1 MSELEFEDYL
11 LYTASFG
18 FEANMA
24 IGSGKSTSSSEC
36 CAPPRKPIS
45 VLNSLSSSNTRVS
58 LPPPPPQPPSKVDP
72 TVPRRSPARIFDRWK
87 LPSQRLM
94 KAVATA
100 KGTHT
105 TFITRDK
112 DDKLYTHEKKGLVPS
127 SPESFA
133 ESTSSFEMEDD
144 DIDSESVF
152 SDRGGKMVRTDVV
165 QGNDVDDE
173 GFEEFLPYF
182 EDVQI
187 CKIDDVVT
195 YKSYSGAELTRVAV
209 PRPSMK
215 KGVAGVS
222 A

>member
-36 CAPPRKPIS
+36 CAPLQKPIP

-58 LPPPPPQPPSKVDP
+58 LPPPPPPQPPSKVDP

-105 TFITRDK
+105 TFTTRDK
-112 DDKLYTHEKKGLVPS
+112 DDKSYTHEKKGSVPS

-152 SDRGGKMVRTDVV
+152 SDRGDKRVAADLGHGSDI
-165 QGNDVDDE
+165 DDE

-195 YKSYSGAELTRVAV
+195 FKNYSGAELTRVAV
-209 PRPSMK
+209 PRPSIK
-215 KGVAGVS
+215 NEIAGVS
-222 A
+222 

>member
-1 MSELEFEDYL
+1 MSEIEFEDYL

-24 IGSGKSTSSSEC
+24 IGSGKSASSSEC
-36 CAPPRKPIS
+36 CAPPREPIS
-45 VLNSLSSSNTRVS
+45 VLNSLSLPNTRIS
-58 LPPPPPQPPSKVDP
+58 LPPPQLPSNADP
-72 TVPRRSPARIFDRWK
+72 TIPRRSPARIFDRWK

-105 TFITRDK
+105 TFITKDK
-112 DDKLYTHEKKGLVPS
+112 DDKLYTHEKKDQTPS

-195 YKSYSGAELTRVAV
+195 YKSYSGAELKCVAV
-209 PRPSMK
+209 PRLSLK
-215 KGVAGVS
+215 NEIAGVP
-222 A
+222 